1 MSNICPHAY
10 FFVAES
16 APHFQRLHDMFILP
30 MTEVYQLFYQ
40 SALQTFVHFN
50 KFLQREDPLIP
61 VVGEQ
66 MDSFLT
72 KLASKFLAVSIIKK
86 ANRDFSTLKYEE
98 QEHQLPGEV
107 DIMTV

>member
-1 MSNICPHAY
+1 MPTCY
-10 FFVAES
+10 FFVAQS
-16 APHFQRLHDMFILP
+16 DPHFQRLHHMFILP
-30 MTEVYQLFYQ
+30 MTEVYQLFFYQ

-50 KFLQREDPLIP
+50 NFLQREEPLIP

-86 ANRDFSTLKYEE
+86 ANGDFFTLKYEE